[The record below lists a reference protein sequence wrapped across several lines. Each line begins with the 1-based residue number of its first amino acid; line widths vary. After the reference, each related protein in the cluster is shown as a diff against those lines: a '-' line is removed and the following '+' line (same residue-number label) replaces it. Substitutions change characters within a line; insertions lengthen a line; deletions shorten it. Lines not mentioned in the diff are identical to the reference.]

1 MRRWMIAGVLAA
13 LCVAGTAWLALS
25 PRSATSRSAQPPP
38 LRVLLIPADGG
49 TESGT
54 LADYRPIFDAVARS
68 TGLSFDLKVAQSYG
82 GVVEAMCNNAADIAF
97 VGSVTYLQAQ
107 RRGCAELLAV
117 AVKSGR
123 SVYYA
128 GLFVRAD
135 SPVQSIADL
144 RGRRVAFGDV
154 NSTSAFI
161 FPVAMFLDAGIDPV
175 RDLSAVR
182 MTGTH
187 ANSLAALI
195 NGEVD
200 AAALSF
206 DSYDKAVRADVP
218 GARDLRVV
226 ARSEPIPYPPLIA
239 NTRLDPALR
248 ARLRQAFETI
258 DRTAGVTPE
267 MIRGYGGA
275 RVDTYVSHLPARH
288 FAPAARKMAQVTPA
302 LKDEMLRKAA
312 ERPAR

>member
-1 MRRWMIAGVLAA
+1 MRQWIIAGVLAA
-13 LCVAGTAWLALS
+13 LCVAGTAWLTLS
-25 PRSATSRSAQPPP
+25 PPSASRQPTQPPP

-68 TGLSFDLKVAQSYG
+68 TGMRFDLKVAQSYG

-107 RRGCAELLAV
+107 KRGCAELLAV

-123 SVYYA
+123 SVYYS

-135 SPVQSIADL
+135 SPVRSIADL
-144 RGRRVAFGDV
+144 RGQRVAFGDV

-161 FPVAMFLDAGIDPV
+161 FPVAMLLDAGIDPV

-206 DSYDKAVRADVP
+206 DSYDKAVRANVP
-218 GARDLRVV
+218 GARDLRVI

-239 NTRLDPALR
+239 NTRLKPAVR
-248 ARLRQAFETI
+248 GRLRTAFEEV
-258 DRTAGVTPE
+258 DHAAGVTPE

-275 RVDTYVSHLPARH
+275 RVDGYVGHVPANH
-288 FAPAARKMAQVTPA
+288 FDPATRKMAQVTPA
-302 LKDEMLRKAA
+302 LKDEMLRKSA
-312 ERPAR
+312 ERQAR

>member
-1 MRRWMIAGVLAA
+1 MRRWIIAGVLAA
-13 LCVAGTAWLALS
+13 LCVAGTAWLLLS
-25 PRSATSRSAQPPP
+25 PRPESTKPAQSPP

-68 TGLSFDLKVAQSYG
+68 TGLRFDLKVAQSYG

-107 RRGCAELLAV
+107 KRGCAELLAV
-117 AVKSGR
+117 AVKDGR
-123 SVYYA
+123 SVYYS
-128 GLFVRAD
+128 GLLVRAD
-135 SPVQSIADL
+135 SPVRAIGDL

-206 DSYDKAVRADVP
+206 DSYDKAVRSNVP
-218 GARDLRVV
+218 GARDLRVI
-226 ARSEPIPYPPLIA
+226 ARSEPIPYPPLVA
-239 NTRLDPALR
+239 NTRLAPALR
-248 ARLRQAFETI
+248 GRLRDAFDKI
-258 DRTAGVTPE
+258 DRAPGVTPE

-275 RVDTYVSHLPARH
+275 RVDGYVGHVPADH

-302 LKDEMLRKAA
+302 LKDEMLRKSS
-312 ERPAR
+312 ERQAR

>member
-1 MRRWMIAGVLAA
+1 MQRWILAGVLAA
-13 LCVAGTAWLALS
+13 LCVAGAAWLAA
-25 PRSATSRSAQPPP
+25 PPRSAQPPA

-49 TESGT
+49 TETGT
-54 LADYRPIFDAVARS
+54 LADYRPVFDAVARS
-68 TGLSFDLKVAQSYG
+68 TGLRFDLKVAQSYG

-107 RRGCAELLAV
+107 KRGCAELLAV
-117 AVKSGR
+117 AVKGGR
-123 SVYYA
+123 SVYYS

-135 SPVQSIADL
+135 SPIRSIGDL
-144 RGRRVAFGDV
+144 RGQRVAFGDV
-154 NSTSAFI
+154 QSTSAFA
-161 FPVAMFLDAGIDPV
+161 FPVAMFLDAGIDPA
-175 RDLSAVR
+175 RDLAAVR

-218 GARDLRVV
+218 GARNLRVI

-239 NTRLDPALR
+239 NMRLAPALR
-248 ARLRQAFETI
+248 GRLRDAFEKI
-258 DRTAGVTPE
+258 DRAPGITPE

-275 RVDTYVSHLPARH
+275 RVDGYVGHVPADH
-288 FAPAARKMAQVTPA
+288 FDPALRKMAQITPA
-302 LKDEMLRKAA
+302 LKDAMLRKSA
-312 ERPAR
+312 ERQAR

>member
-1 MRRWMIAGVLAA
+1 MQRWILAGVLAA
-13 LCVAGTAWLALS
+13 LCVAGAAWLAAP
-25 PRSATSRSAQPPP
+25 PRSAKPPA

-54 LADYRPIFDAVARS
+54 LADYRPVFDAIARS
-68 TGLSFDLKVAQSYG
+68 TGLRFDLKVAQSYG

-107 RRGCAELLAV
+107 KRGCAELLAV
-117 AVKSGR
+117 AVKGGR
-123 SVYYA
+123 SVYYS

-135 SPVQSIADL
+135 SPIRSIGDL

-154 NSTSAFI
+154 QSTSAFV
-161 FPVAMFLDAGIDPV
+161 FPVAMFLDAGIDPA
-175 RDLSAVR
+175 RDLAAVR

-187 ANSLAALI
+187 ANSLAALL

-206 DSYDKAVRADVP
+206 DSNDKAVRTNVP
-218 GARDLRVV
+218 GARDLRVI

-239 NTRLDPALR
+239 NIRLAPALR
-248 ARLRQAFETI
+248 GRLRDAFEKI
-258 DRTAGVTPE
+258 DRTPGITPE

-275 RVDTYVSHLPARH
+275 RVDGYVGQVPSDHFDPAI
-288 FAPAARKMAQVTPA
+288 RKMAQITPA
-302 LKDEMLRKAA
+302 LKDAMLRKSA
-312 ERPAR
+312 ERQAR

>member
-1 MRRWMIAGVLAA
+1 MRRWIIAGVLAA
-13 LCVAGTAWLALS
+13 LCVAGTVWLLLS
-25 PRSATSRSAQPPP
+25 PPASTQPVQPPP

-68 TGLSFDLKVAQSYG
+68 TGLRFDLKVAQSYG

-107 RRGCAELLAV
+107 KRGCAELLAV
-117 AVKSGR
+117 AVKGGR
-123 SVYYA
+123 SVYYS

-135 SPVQSIADL
+135 SPARSIAEL
-144 RGRRVAFGDV
+144 RGKRVAFGDV
-154 NSTSAFI
+154 NSTSAFV

-206 DSYDKAVRADVP
+206 DSYDKAVRANAP

-226 ARSEPIPYPPLIA
+226 ARSEPIPYPPLVA
-239 NTRLDPALR
+239 NMRLAPALR
-248 ARLRQAFETI
+248 ARLRAAFEKI
-258 DRTAGVTPE
+258 DRTPGITPE

-275 RVDTYVSHLPARH
+275 RVDGYVGHVPAGH
-288 FAPAARKMAQVTPA
+288 FAPATRKMAQVTQA
-302 LKDEMLRKAA
+302 LKDEMLRKSA
-312 ERPAR
+312 ERQAR

>member
-1 MRRWMIAGVLAA
+1 MRRWMIAGLLAA

-25 PRSATSRSAQPPP
+25 PRSASPRSAQPP

-107 RRGCAELLAV
+107 KRDCAELLAV

-123 SVYYA
+123 SVYYS

-135 SPVQSIADL
+135 SPVRSIADL
-144 RGRRVAFGDV
+144 RGRRVAFGDI

-206 DSYDKAVRADVP
+206 DSYDKAVRANVP

-248 ARLRQAFETI
+248 ARLRGACERI
-258 DRTAGVTPE
+258 DRTPGVTPE

-275 RVDTYVSHLPARH
+275 RVDGYVGHLPVDH
-288 FAPAARKMAQVTPA
+288 FDPAARKMAQVTPA

-312 ERPAR
+312 ERAAR

>member
-13 LCVAGTAWLALS
+13 LGAASIAWLALI
-25 PRSATSRSAQPPP
+25 PPPAQPPP

-68 TGLSFDLKVAQSYG
+68 TGQRFDLKVAQSYG
-82 GVVEAMCNNAADIAF
+82 GVVEAMCNNSADIAF
-97 VGSVTYLQAQ
+97 VGSVTYLQAEK
-107 RRGCAELLAV
+107 RGCAGLLAV
-117 AVKSGR
+117 AVKGGR
-123 SVYYA
+123 SVYYS

-135 SPVQSIADL
+135 SPVRSIADVS
-144 RGRRVAFGDV
+144 GRRVAFGDI

-161 FPVAMFLDAGIDPV
+161 FPVAMLLDAGIDPV

-195 NGEVD
+195 NGDVD

-206 DSYDKAVRADVP
+206 DSYDKAVRANVP
-218 GARDLRVV
+218 GARNLRVI

-239 NTRLDPALR
+239 NTRLRPALR
-248 ARLRQAFETI
+248 EQLRSAFQNI
-258 DRTAGVTPE
+258 GRTPGVAPD
-267 MIRGYGGA
+267 MIRGYGGG
-275 RVDTYVSHLPARH
+275 RVDGYVGRVPAAH
-288 FAPAARKMAQVTPA
+288 FAPTARKMAQVTPA
-302 LKDEMLRKAA
+302 LKDEMLRRSA

>member
-13 LCVAGTAWLALS
+13 LCVAGTAWLTLS
-25 PRSATSRSAQPPP
+25 PRSASPRSAQPP

-107 RRGCAELLAV
+107 KRDCAELLAV

-123 SVYYA
+123 SVHYS

-135 SPVQSIADL
+135 SPVRSIADL
-144 RGRRVAFGDV
+144 RGRRVAFGDI

-206 DSYDKAVRADVP
+206 DSYDKAVRANVP

-248 ARLRQAFETI
+248 ARLRGAFERI
-258 DRTAGVTPE
+258 DRTPGVTPE

-275 RVDTYVSHLPARH
+275 RVDGYVGHLPADH
-288 FAPAARKMAQVTPA
+288 FDPAARKMAQVTPA

-312 ERPAR
+312 ERAAR